1 MPPSLALPTRSPGKR
16 RGLRMSAR
24 GVPLGPGERG
34 PPAISTRS
42 RPSLPAERR
51 DPRKDSC
58 SLRIAATI
66 SPSETILPSSSTAR
80 CGDTAAL
87 HPNRV
92 PTLSMEAGSC
102 RATTE
107 EIPAAATAAWSPMPC
122 LTPAARATLAPSNS
136 HSLAPTP
143 VCTGFT

>member
-1 MPPSLALPTRSPGKR
+1 M
-16 RGLRMSAR
+16 MSA
-24 GVPLGPGERG
+24 GAPGPGREGRDLHQEQAV
-34 PPAISTRS
+34 PA
-42 RPSLPAERR
+42 AERR
-51 DPRKDSC
+51 DPRKDS
-58 SLRIAATI
+58 AAPYRRHDLPVRDD
-66 SPSETILPSSSTAR
+66 PSSSSTAR

-92 PTLSMEAGSC
+92 PTLSMEAGSR